1 LYHEYSNMTIS
12 GNQKIED
19 RRDTVSSR
27 RSLSTMLSDTGPV
40 SPAIPSKHTG
50 TTHTPSRIYMGQTG
64 KGDEPVTDE
73 HRKDVK
79 GLAQLFWQLHMNEKA
94 RTSGL
99 ITSSM
104 YEYAKDALHKEIAI
118 LEALCYNECHKAGG
132 NSGFEICT
140 ATA

>member
-1 LYHEYSNMTIS
+1 MTTI

-27 RSLSTMLSDTGPV
+27 RSFSTMLSDTGPV
-40 SPAIPSKHTG
+40 SPAIPSKQTG
-50 TTHTPSRIYMGQTG
+50 TTHNPSRIYMGQKG
-64 KGDEPVTDE
+64 KGDEPMTDGC
-73 HRKDVK
+73 RKDVK
-79 GLAQLFWQLHMNEKA
+79 DLAQLFWQLHMNEKA
-94 RTSGL
+94 RSSGL

-104 YEYAKDALHKEIAI
+104 YEYAKNALHKEIAI

-132 NSGFEICT
+132 DSGFKICT